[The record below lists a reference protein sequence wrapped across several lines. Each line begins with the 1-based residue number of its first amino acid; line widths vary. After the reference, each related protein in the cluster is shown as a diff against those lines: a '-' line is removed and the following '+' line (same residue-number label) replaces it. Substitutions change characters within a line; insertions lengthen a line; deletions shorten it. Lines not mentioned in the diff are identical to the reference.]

1 MIQQELRRQEDVR
14 TSMMTQLEQAMNGLI
29 NAGDGVWDGI
39 KGEGAEMAISLVKD
53 MRDSQAKMMM
63 GLSQEVSSFA
73 RSRQTTR
80 SDAQLRASL
89 SNLAA
94 QVRQLIGSSSHAD
107 TYSMVTIWIF
117 TNVVSPWTPN
127 CR

>member
-1 MIQQELRRQEDVR
+1 
-14 TSMMTQLEQAMNGLI
+14 MNGLI

-63 GLSQEVSSFA
+63 GLSQEVSGIS
-73 RSRQTTR
+73 RSRQPGP
-80 SDAQLRASL
+80 DAQLRASL

-94 QVRQLIGSSSHAD
+94 LVSQLTRSSSHAD
-107 TYSMVTIWIF
+107 TVSMGKVWMF